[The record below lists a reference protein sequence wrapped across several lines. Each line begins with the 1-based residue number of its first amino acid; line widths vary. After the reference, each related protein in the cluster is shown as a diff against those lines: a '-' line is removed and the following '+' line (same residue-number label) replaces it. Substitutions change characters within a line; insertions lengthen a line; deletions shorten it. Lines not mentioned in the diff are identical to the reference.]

1 MAKQILSDDARKRF
15 REVIDD
21 IQQNNE
27 HYLVLRYQTPS
38 AMIVPVNWFE
48 RAKAALDLVSGDT
61 TVVLATTNANEAD
74 RLRRL
79 AREHGSL
86 GLPFPNNSHP
96 TWRVVDEAGRP
107 VGSHSIPSVG
117 VAVVDEQRQ

>member
-1 MAKQILSDDARKRF
+1 MVKQILSDDARKRF
-15 REVIDD
+15 REVVDD

-27 HYLVLRYQTPS
+27 HYQVLRYQTPS
-38 AMIVPVNWFE
+38 AMIVPVSWFE
-48 RAKAALDLVSGDT
+48 RAKAALDMVSDDR
-61 TVVLATTNANEAD
+61 TVVLTTANANEAD

-96 TWRVVDEAGRP
+96 TWRVVEGAGEA
-107 VGSHSIPSVG
+107 VNLHSIPSVG
-117 VAVVDEQRQ
+117 VTVVGGEK